1 MYDRSMYKRSTQSM
15 LGSQREWGSSGAV
28 KDEQVS
34 GKGRTGVDGVGEV
47 LLRVRGPDQRP
58 QYDLGI

>member
-1 MYDRSMYKRSTQSM
+1 M

-47 LLRVRGPDQRP
+47 LLRVRGPDQRL